1 MTAEA
6 GVQGTV
12 AEGFEAVRE
21 EFAAVLDEGITTSGV
36 QLAACVDGR
45 QVVDLWAGEG
55 MDCDSLTA
63 VYSVT
68 KGAAHL
74 IVALLVQEGTLELE
88 REVAHY
94 WPEFAAEGKGAL
106 TLRQLLTHQSGVIG
120 ADGGLSKA
128 ELADDRLIAERLAG
142 QRPFW
147 EPGTAYGYHALVIAA
162 LTGEVVRR
170 VTGQSIQELFEE
182 RIRVPYGLDFYLGLP
197 EPLEARWL
205 DVQPMEPTREQLAD
219 LVANAPARD
228 SLMGIAFNAHA
239 KPPTDLVRFANRRD
253 ARAMGQA
260 SGGGVGNARGVAGMY
275 AAAISET
282 GGRAPLLKP
291 DTIAEFGRLHT
302 VGTDVVSGDVDH
314 FGLGFEAMGVR
325 YPFLGPEAFGHS
337 GAAGGMGFADPA
349 SGVAY
354 GYVRRRFA
362 YPPGGG
368 AAENDRLAQAV
379 VRAAAAV

>member
-1 MTAEA
+1 MAAEV

-12 AEGFEAVRE
+12 AVGFEGVRE
-21 EFAAVLDEGITTSGV
+21 EFAAVLDEGITTSGA
-36 QLAACVDGR
+36 QLAAYVGGR
-45 QVVDLWAGEG
+45 QVVDLWAGDG
-55 MDCDSLTA
+55 MAGDSLTA

-74 IVALLVQEGTLELE
+74 IVAMLVQEGTLDLGL
-88 REVAHY
+88 EVAHY

-106 TLRQLLTHQSGVIG
+106 TLRQLLMHQSGVIG
-120 ADGGLSKA
+120 SDGGLSKA
-128 ELADDRLIAERLAG
+128 ELADDGLIAERLAG

-170 VTGQSIQELFEE
+170 VTGQSVQELFEE

-205 DVQPMEPTREQLAD
+205 DAQPMEPTREQLAE
-219 LVANAPARD
+219 LVANAPGRD

-253 ARAMGQA
+253 ARALGQA
-260 SGGGVGNARGVAGMY
+260 SGGGAGNARGVAGMY
-275 AAAISET
+275 AAAVSEVD
-282 GGRAPLLKP
+282 GRAPLLKP
-291 DTIAEFGRLHT
+291 ETIAEFGRLHT
-302 VGTDVVSGDVDH
+302 AGTDVVTGEVDH

-325 YPFLGPEAFGHS
+325 YPFLAPDAFGHS
-337 GAAGGMGFADPA
+337 GAAGGMGFADPTT
-349 SGVAY
+349 GVAY

-362 YPPGGG
+362 FPPGGG
-368 AAENDRLAQAV
+368 AAENDRLAREV